1 MKKSLVFKILY
12 LFLVLIVVAGASVFA
27 TNTYLAS
34 QVSYS
39 KSDGTEISV
48 ANALNELYLKILKQ
62 NLKKQNG
69 KPILMVW
76 YTRKNGFV
84 IINFNCSTLI
94 TIPANSTTAS
104 FCIGTLPED
113 YWPSKE
119 VFSTITYC
127 GLNVYCGC
135 CRITTNGKIYLCG
148 KNSGTYV
155 TGEIIY

>member
-69 KPILMVW
+69 KPILMV
-76 YTRKNGFV
+76 
-84 IINFNCSTLI
+84 
-94 TIPANSTTAS
+94 
-104 FCIGTLPED
+104 
-113 YWPSKE
+113 
-119 VFSTITYC
+119 
-127 GLNVYCGC
+127 
-135 CRITTNGKIYLCG
+135 
-148 KNSGTYV
+148 
-155 TGEIIY
+155 